1 MLRLSVVEKREYL
14 AAEQRELA
22 SIERLNVIE
31 GEVPIP
37 PGKTLIG
44 SLFVY
49 PIEDTVAQDGLG
61 ADSEEDL
68 PSVEI

>member
-14 AAEQRELA
+14 AAERELT

-49 PIEDTVAQDGLG
+49 PMEDAVDQDGLG

-68 PSVEI
+68 PSIEI

>member
-14 AAEQRELA
+14 AAEQRELT

-37 PGKTLIG
+37 AGKSLIG
-44 SLFVY
+44 SRFVY
-49 PIEDTVAQDGLG
+49 SMKDAVAQEGHG
-61 ADSEEDL
+61 AQSGNL
-68 PSVEI
+68 PKL